1 MNKDLDK
8 PEANIVTII
17 NEALGEITINIEP
30 EDENSSLSLA
40 MNSSIRVKPKTGKS
54 FNPNFSIG
62 INPNEMQ

>member
-17 NEALGEITINIEP
+17 IEALGEITINIEP

-40 MNSSIRVKPKTGKS
+40 MKSSIRVKPKIGKS
-54 FNPNFSIG
+54 FNLKISNLPN
-62 INPNEMQ
+62 